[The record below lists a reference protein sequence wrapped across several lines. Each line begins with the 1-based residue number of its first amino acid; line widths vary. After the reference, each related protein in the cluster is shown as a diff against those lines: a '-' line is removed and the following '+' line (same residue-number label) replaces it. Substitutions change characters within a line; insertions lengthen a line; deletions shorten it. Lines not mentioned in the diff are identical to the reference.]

1 MGCPDECWDVETLRR
16 VVRNVP
22 SGDVGQCCSSGKPRR
37 CSVPGS
43 PFVRTFKQGC
53 FLSKM
58 SQSRRATWM
67 TFLSLASIGPYSEKT
82 SELLLSVFV
91 SGGRGCSNA
100 LPGARWAMS
109 LFWKLP
115 KKRRQNLRVK
125 TTESIW
131 NLDTMG
137 EKKRWKEVDRFSLG
151 EERIKEEHGNSLVVE
166 SW

>member
-1 MGCPDECWDVETLRR
+1 M
-16 VVRNVP
+16 
-22 SGDVGQCCSSGKPRR
+22 
-37 CSVPGS
+37 PGS

-100 LPGARWAMS
+100 LPGAWWAMS

-115 KKRRQNLRVK
+115 KKWRQNLRVK
-125 TTESIW
+125 TTESI
-131 NLDTMG
+131 
-137 EKKRWKEVDRFSLG
+137 
-151 EERIKEEHGNSLVVE
+151 
-166 SW
+166 